1 MPLYE
6 YRCSKCDKKIEVIRK
21 FSDPPLTEH
30 EDCGG
35 TLEQLLSAPAFQLK
49 GTGWYVTDY
58 GKGGVKP
65 SADAGSKAGDSKD
78 SEAKAS
84 SSKDGDGGSGEKKT
98 GEKSGETKSSQANS
112 DQTKSGQTK
121 SGQTKSSQTKSNDS
135 KSDSKAESK
144 PAATTKAD

>member
-6 YRCSKCDKKIEVIRK
+6 YRCAKCAETFEVRRK
-21 FSDPPLTEH
+21 FAAPPLIEH
-30 EDCGG
+30 EGCGG
-35 TLEQLLSAPAFQLK
+35 VLEQLLSAPAFQLK

-58 GKGGVKP
+58 
-65 SADAGSKAGDSKD
+65 AKAGAKPASDGGKAGESKD

-84 SSKDGDGGSGEKKT
+84 TSKDGDSKG
-98 GEKSGETKSSQANS
+98 GEKSTGESKSSETKSAE
-112 DQTKSGQTK
+112 K
-121 SGQTKSSQTKSNDS
+121 KSNDS